1 MFDEEKPKE
10 EEPVEDYPV
19 EEPKEEY
26 PVEEPIEEAP
36 QEEEDLEPVKKK
48 PWWQI
53 W

>member
-1 MFDEEKPKE
+1 MFDEKKPKE
-10 EEPVEDYPV
+10 EAPVEEYLE